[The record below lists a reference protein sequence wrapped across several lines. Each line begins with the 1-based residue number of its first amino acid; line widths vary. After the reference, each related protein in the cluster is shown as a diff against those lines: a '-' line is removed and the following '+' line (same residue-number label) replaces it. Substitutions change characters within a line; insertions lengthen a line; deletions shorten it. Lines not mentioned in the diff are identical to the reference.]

1 METATAPTLGIDI
14 LLKIY
19 STMKTGILFKTFKAL
34 MLWINLQELYF
45 LFRTFYLTSV
55 TGLFIYLRDDVIV
68 VYSYTPGA
76 MWTSRN
82 ICQEYCYNLHL
93 FVIYFFKFTG
103 FELLLS
109 WRGLGRGKVRFQ
121 LKHTFRHLFIGFIH
135 YYRKSEKNQDNEIYL
150 NTTTEIN
157 YYKYKSTKIYL
168 YVLRQSYNLVKFH
181 SMIHSAR
188 WYFEVVY
195 KSSLQLTVSVIRG
208 SFFRASL
215 HEGGDPR

>member
-1 METATAPTLGIDI
+1 
-14 LLKIY
+14 
-19 STMKTGILFKTFKAL
+19 MKGSGEG
-34 MLWINLQELYF
+34 Q
-45 LFRTFYLTSV
+45 R
-55 TGLFIYLRDDVIV
+55 
-68 VYSYTPGA
+68 
-76 MWTSRN
+76 
-82 ICQEYCYNLHL
+82 
-93 FVIYFFKFTG
+93 
-103 FELLLS
+103 
-109 WRGLGRGKVRFQ
+109 VRFQ
-121 LKHTFRHLFIGFIH
+121 LKHTSRHLFIGFIH
-135 YYRKSEKNQDNEIYL
+135 YYRKPEKNQDNEIYL

-215 HEGGDPR
+215 HEGGTPGR